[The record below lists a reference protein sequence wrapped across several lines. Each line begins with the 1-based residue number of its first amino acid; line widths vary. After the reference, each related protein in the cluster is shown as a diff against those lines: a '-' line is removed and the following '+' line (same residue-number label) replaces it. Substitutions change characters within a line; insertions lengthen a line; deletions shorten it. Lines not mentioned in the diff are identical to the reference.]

1 MMDYLRPPFIPPFWL
16 VVSVL
21 AMFALDYIE
30 GTARIVS
37 ADLGWV
43 GWVGWVGWFLI
54 GGGLTVAICV
64 EVIFTRRGTTIMPFR
79 EASVLVKDGP
89 FRYSR
94 NPIYC
99 GMATA
104 LIGLGLLMGTAVPF
118 VVIPTFVLIIDI
130 YFIRAEEAVLETAFG
145 AEYLA
150 YKARVRRW
158 I

>member
-21 AMFALDYIE
+21 AMFALDHIE
-30 GTARIVS
+30 GTTRIVS
-37 ADLGWV
+37 ADL
-43 GWVGWVGWFLI
+43 GWVGWFLI

-104 LIGLGLLMGTAVPF
+104 LIGFGLLMGTAVPF
-118 VVIPTFVLIIDI
+118 VVIPIFVLIIDI

>member
-1 MMDYLRPPFIPPFWL
+1 M
-16 VVSVL
+16 

-37 ADLGWV
+37 ADL

-104 LIGLGLLMGTAVPF
+104 LIGFGLLMGTAVPF
-118 VVIPTFVLIIDI
+118 VVIPIFVLIIDI

>member
-1 MMDYLRPPFIPPFWL
+1 MRDYLRPPFIPPFWL

-21 AMFALDYIE
+21 AMFALDHVE
-30 GTARIVS
+30 GTTRIVS
-37 ADLGWV
+37 AGLGWV
-43 GWVGWVGWFLI
+43 GWVLI

-99 GMATA
+99 GMTTA

-118 VVIPTFVLIIDI
+118 VVILIFVLIIDI

>member
-1 MMDYLRPPFIPPFWL
+1 MRDYLRPPFIPPFWL

-21 AMFALDYIE
+21 AMFALDHIE
-30 GTARIVS
+30 GTTRIVS
-37 ADLGWV
+37 ADL
-43 GWVGWVGWFLI
+43 GWVGWFLI

-118 VVIPTFVLIIDI
+118 VVIPIFVLIIDI